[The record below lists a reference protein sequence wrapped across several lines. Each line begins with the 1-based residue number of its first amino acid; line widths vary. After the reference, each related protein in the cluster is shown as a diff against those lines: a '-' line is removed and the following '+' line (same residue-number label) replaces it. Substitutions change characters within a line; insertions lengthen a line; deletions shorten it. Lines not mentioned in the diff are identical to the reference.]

1 VGNLLSKLK
10 IGPFVGAGHFGHVHE
25 GDDPVHGK
33 VAVKQIARKDED
45 DDGRWDA
52 RKEGAQQEAQNLKKA
67 QHRNVVTVHHYCE
80 DDAGKLILYVM
91 EFCEGGSLAK
101 TYEAG
106 PIAIDEM
113 RSIATDCL
121 SGLAHLHASG
131 MLHRDIKPG
140 NLLRDARGRTKL
152 GDFGLV
158 TDRIVQGYGSHG
170 DYAYSDHMAPEL
182 LLGEPTSSKTDI
194 WATGVTFYRIL
205 SGKQW
210 YEEHRPAD
218 EALFNGK
225 FADKLR
231 WLPHVP
237 PDWRRVVRLML
248 RPDPADRYQN
258 VHAVERGVAALSV
271 YPAWTCEVS
280 PRNVAWRREKGT
292 RTHHVI
298 WERSDARS
306 STWRAWSEPTNG
318 VGNTR
323 ALGGVTKPIS
333 EKAAHGQLAR
343 FFTQQ
348 T

>member
-1 VGNLLSKLK
+1 MGNLLSKLV
-10 IGPFVGAGHFGHVHE
+10 IGQFIGAGHFGQVYE
-25 GDDPVHGK
+25 GDDPVHGR
-33 VAVKQIARKDED
+33 VAVKQIARKSD
-45 DDGRWDA
+45 DDDSRWDA
-52 RKEGAQQEAQNLKKA
+52 RKDGAQQEAQNLKKA

-91 EFCEGGSLAK
+91 EFCDGGSLAK
-101 TYEAG
+101 PYETG

-113 RSIATDCL
+113 RTIATDCL

-158 TDRIVQGYGSHG
+158 TDRMVQGYGSPG
-170 DYAYSDHMAPEL
+170 DYAYGDHMAPEVF
-182 LLGEPTSSKTDI
+182 LGEPTSPKTDI
-194 WATGVTFYRIL
+194 WATGVTFYRL
-205 SGKQW
+205 LNGMQW
-210 YEEHRPAD
+210 HEEHRPPAD
-218 EALFNGK
+218 AIVKGQ

-237 PDWRRVVRLML
+237 ADWRRVVRQML
-248 RPDPADRYQN
+248 RADPISRYQN
-258 VHAVERGVAALSV
+258 VHAVEKGVASLSV
-271 YPAWTCEVS
+271 TPAWTCIVNTGNVS
-280 PRNVAWRREKGT
+280 WRRTKGT

-298 WERSDARS
+298 WERPDSKN

-318 VGNTR
+318 VGKSR
-323 ALGGVTKPIS
+323 ATGGSTKPIS
-333 EKAAHGQLAR
+333 EKMAYSELAK
-343 FFTQQ
+343 FFALQ